1 MKNQPTEV
9 ERLIAST
16 TARMTIQQLM
26 QAVLQASPAKRRELE
41 RVILGDDARDRDEMR
56 LVSISEFAR
65 MLDIGRNTAYRI
77 VDTGRVDTVELN
89 GSRKITMRSI
99 QQFLRGERPAN
110 EKTDEIIASGKMRY
124 AIRKAKNAK

>member
-1 MKNQPTEV
+1 MSKQSTEV

-16 TARMTIQQLM
+16 PARMTIQQLM

-41 RVILGDDARDRDEMR
+41 RVILGDDARDKDEMR

-65 MLDIGRNTAYRI
+65 ILNIGRNTAYRI

-99 QQFLRGERPAN
+99 NQFLRGERPAN
-110 EKTDEIIASGKMRY
+110 EKTDELIAGSKIRY
-124 AIRKAKNAK
+124 AIQKAKSAK

>member
-1 MKNQPTEV
+1 MSKQSTEV

-16 TARMTIQQLM
+16 PARMTIQQLM

-41 RVILGDDARDRDEMR
+41 RVILGDDARDKDEMR

-65 MLDIGRNTAYRI
+65 ILNIGRNTAYRI

-99 QQFLRGERPAN
+99 NQFLRGERPAN
-110 EKTDEIIASGKMRY
+110 EKTDELIAESKIRY
-124 AIRKAKNAK
+124 AIQKAKSAK